1 MRVASFNIRNFSVD
15 SGGIRLY
22 EIPYSKETF
31 FAMLK
36 HTRSQD
42 PTYKRGGVG
51 LGFTKDGK
59 HMAIDSIEQFTTS
72 KRNGRN

>member
-1 MRVASFNIRNFSVD
+1 
-15 SGGIRLY
+15 
-22 EIPYSKETF
+22 
-31 FAMLK
+31 MLK